1 MACRS
6 ATALLGATVALA
18 GCDADVGSSA
28 FQERDSA
35 GIQIVENY
43 RPDWDSG
50 EEWKVGAE
58 AILRLGVVDGDP
70 AFQFDGV
77 TGLARMEDG
86 TIVVADGGFQEV
98 RFFDSEG
105 LHSGTFGGP
114 GEGPRE
120 FSFLAGLGLGGAGLI
135 WAYDFSLR
143 RITWL
148 DAHGEMVSLTSLGPE
163 PAMLQPLGALPDGT
177 FLLKQLWGASQV
189 AEAAET
195 GLRRDAVAYVHFDAE
210 GSLVDTLGL
219 FPGREL
225 FLTDEN
231 GRGVMSTPPFPR
243 NSVGAVWG
251 GVMVEGSNETFELV
265 VHTPEG
271 GVGTI
276 IRLPDL
282 DLTLGPDARE
292 EYILGRQ
299 ELAAPERW
307 PGIRAE
313 IESMPFPEKRPAYGS
328 LLPDDLGNLWVGDW
342 VLFPEVAKGWKVL
355 DPSGRWMGEMTMPER
370 FFPYAVGVDWIL
382 GVEWD
387 ELDVE
392 YVVLYPLIKEEETG

>member
-6 ATALLGATVALA
+6 ATALLGATVVLA
-18 GCDADVGSSA
+18 GCGVDIDSSA
-28 FQERDSA
+28 FQVRDSA
-35 GIQIVENY
+35 GIQIVESY
-43 RPDWDSG
+43 RPGWEVG
-50 EEWKVGAE
+50 EEWKIGSE
-58 AILRLGVVDGDP
+58 ALLRFGVVDGDP

-77 TGLARMEDG
+77 AGLALLDDG
-86 TIVVADGGFQEV
+86 TIVVADGGYQEM
-98 RFFDSEG
+98 RFFDSTG
-105 LHSGTFGGP
+105 LHTGTFGGP

-120 FSFLAGLGLGGAGLI
+120 FSLLAGLGLDRAGRI

-148 DAHGEMVSLTSLGPE
+148 DALGEMVSLTSLGLE
-163 PAMLQPLGALPDGT
+163 PAMLQPLGSLPDGT

-189 AEAAET
+189 AEADET
-195 GLRRDAVAYVHFDAE
+195 GLRRDAVAYVQFDAE
-210 GSLVDTLGL
+210 GTLVDTLGL

-225 FLTDEN
+225 FLTDED

-243 NSVGAVWG
+243 NSMGTVWG

-265 VHTPEG
+265 VHTPDG
-271 GVGTI
+271 GVEKV

-282 DLTLGPDARE
+282 DLSIGPEARE
-292 EYILGRQ
+292 EYIRGRQ

-313 IESMPFPEKRPAYGS
+313 IESMPFPENRPAFGS
-328 LLPDDLGNLWVGDW
+328 LMPDDPGDLWVGDW
-342 VLFPEVAKGWKVL
+342 VLFPQVALGWKVL
-355 DPSGRWMGEMTMPER
+355 DPSGRWLGEVIMPER

-387 ELDVE
+387 DLDVE
-392 YVVLYPLIKEEETG
+392 YVVLYPLIKE